1 MSGQKFHFQFPF
13 FLQLFHFQLLQPMVC
28 FRDLHAGRGNLP
40 IYVLYLLY
48 CCQVIIFNLI
58 GLIFISRYFLLIKRD
73 IAFKPFLGYL
83 HSVFCSF
90 PRVLRFLDNLLF
102 PFNARCDILPL
113 FFVDILLQIV
123 TLSFQSCKKGIVLGV
138 DFSQIHFVGKCIFE
152 GEQMGT
158 VEIYPIY

>member
-1 MSGQKFHFQFPF
+1 
-13 FLQLFHFQLLQPMVC
+13 MVC
-28 FRDLHAGRGNLP
+28 FCDLHTGRGNLP

-48 CCQVIIFNLI
+48 RCQVIIFNLI

-73 IAFKPFLGYL
+73 IAFKPFPGYL

-152 GEQMGT
+152 DEQMST
-158 VEIYPIY
+158 FEIYPIY